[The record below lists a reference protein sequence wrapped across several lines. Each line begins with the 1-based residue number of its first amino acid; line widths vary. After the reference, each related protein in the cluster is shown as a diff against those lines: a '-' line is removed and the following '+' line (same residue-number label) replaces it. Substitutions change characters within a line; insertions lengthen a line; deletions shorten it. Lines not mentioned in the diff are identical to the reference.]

1 MIQLDC
7 YKHARLLIVLCS
19 TLSQAPPLV
28 VSCARPETCGGLF
41 A

>member
-1 MIQLDC
+1 MVWIFAIS
-7 YKHARLLIVLCS
+7 YVRFLIALCS

-28 VSCARPETCGGLF
+28 VSCARPEIYGGLF